1 MINRKL
7 GVVLVVIAL
16 VFSGLLFVLTNTFY
30 DRAEQLG
37 CFPDTEAC
45 IAVDSSLAVTHIGF
59 GVIGFVLALGVYL
72 LFFYSGEQAIIRR
85 LEDEKTSSLKSDRLS
100 LIMRAMDD
108 SEQKVFGI
116 IAEQDGISQS
126 TLVLRSGLSKAKV
139 SDILKGF
146 EAKKLVKRVKK
157 GKINL
162 VYCLEC

>member
-7 GVVLVVIAL
+7 GFLLLGIGLVFLTLLVVIA
-16 VFSGLLFVLTNTFY
+16 NNFY

-45 IAVDSSLAVTHIGF
+45 IAVDSSLTVTHIGF
-59 GVIGFVLALGVYL
+59 GVIGFILALGTYL
-72 LFFYSGEQAIIRR
+72 LFFYSGEQAIISR
-85 LEDEKTSSLKSDRLS
+85 LEEEKVRALKADKIS

-108 SEQKVFGI
+108 SEQRVFRMV
-116 IAEQDGISQS
+116 AEQDGISQS

-139 SDILKGF
+139 SEILSNF
-146 EAKKLVKRVKK
+146 EAKKLLKRVKK
-157 GKINL
+157 GKINF